1 MNQQLIF
8 NNDFGLN
15 EDKSAVC
22 CSVLQSGLR
31 IAVIIKMPDGWEPQ
45 SWLAQIKEDGFFWEE
60 QIEEALAADQL
71 GSDGILY
78 IDGAA

>member
-8 NNDFGLN
+8 NNDFALS
-15 EDKSAVC
+15 DDRDAVS

-31 IAVIIKMPDGWEPQ
+31 IAVVIKMPDGWEPQ
-45 SWLAQIKEDGFFWEE
+45 AWLDQIKEDSFFWEE
-60 QIEEALAADQL
+60 QIEEAFVAERLS
-71 GSDGILY
+71 SDGILY

>member
-8 NNDFGLN
+8 NNDFALS
-15 EDKSAVC
+15 DDRDAVS

-31 IAVIIKMPDGWEPQ
+31 IAVVIKMPDGWEPQ
-45 SWLAQIKEDGFFWEE
+45 AWLEQIKEDSFFWEE
-60 QIEEALAADQL
+60 HIEEAFAVERLS
-71 GSDGILY
+71 SDGILY